1 MSQFW
6 KYSCFCGLVKKNL
19 LYGNPSC
26 VICSVQKDEHSPS
39 STTTH
44 SAVHSAWHP
53 PISPCSS
60 ASSTQWWSHCCVTAA
75 VQYLCLQQKTAGKQ
89 GFDRNPPWLSSF
101 APNTKRHV
109 CCMQQ
114 LHTDCLLPVLHSP
127 DVVDYYPGIKLD
139 VTSPNPMS
147 PGLNTVGEDFII
159 ETSTVMWTSV
169 SEAFPPCQEK

>member
-1 MSQFW
+1 MATLLVLSVVCKRMNTVLRTPRLTLQFTQHDILPSALAPLPHPRGDGVTVVSQRQL
-6 KYSCFCGLVKKNL
+6 S
-19 LYGNPSC
+19 
-26 VICSVQKDEHSPS
+26 
-39 STTTH
+39 
-44 SAVHSAWHP
+44 
-53 PISPCSS
+53 
-60 ASSTQWWSHCCVTAA
+60 
-75 VQYLCLQQKTAGKQ
+75 LCLQQKTAGKQ

-114 LHTDCLLPVLHSP
+114 LHTDCLLPVLHCP
-127 DVVDYYPGIKLD
+127 GVVDYYPGIKLD

-159 ETSTVMWTSV
+159 ETSAVMWTSV

>member
-1 MSQFW
+1 MATLLVLSVVCKRMNTVLRTPRLTLQFTQHDLLPSALAPLPHPRGDGVTVVSQRQF
-6 KYSCFCGLVKKNL
+6 S
-19 LYGNPSC
+19 
-26 VICSVQKDEHSPS
+26 
-39 STTTH
+39 
-44 SAVHSAWHP
+44 
-53 PISPCSS
+53 
-60 ASSTQWWSHCCVTAA
+60 
-75 VQYLCLQQKTAGKQ
+75 LCLQQKTAGKQ

-127 DVVDYYPGIKLD
+127 DVVDYYPGIILD

-159 ETSTVMWTSV
+159 ETSAVMWTSV